1 MSQDIHDQVAEYISK
16 TRYPFPG
23 QQDWPEGYVAKCNA
37 TGPKR
42 GIPTEDGGVYYPD
55 IIIVSP
61 KDEVREVGEVEMTI
75 DPAKVPMLRLG
86 SETSDDKT
94 STGVRHFFLYV
105 PAGLEA
111 DAQKMLD
118 DAKISYA
125 GVRGFTV
132 EGDAIRVVP
141 FVTPGDPYDHQVTE
155 PGTV

>member
-1 MSQDIHDQVAEYISK
+1 MTDALHDQVAKYISR

-23 QQDWPEGYVAKCNA
+23 QQDWPAGYVTICNA
-37 TGPKR
+37 GAPTRAIDGPE
-42 GIPTEDGGVYYPD
+42 GPYHPD

-61 KDEVREVGEVEMTI
+61 ADAVREIGEVEMTV
-75 DPAKVPMLRLG
+75 DPARLPWLKIC
-86 SETSDDKT
+86 SETSDD
-94 STGVRHFFLYV
+94 STPTKVRHFFLYV

-111 DAQKMLD
+111 DAQAMLEG
-118 DAKISYA
+118 AGISYA

-141 FVTPGDPYDHQVTE
+141 FVTKGDDYDHQITE